1 MRQEDAIYPKLF
13 TAGLESM
20 LRNLNWDNKGFNID
34 REYLNHLRFADDNIL
49 LLEEP
54 QELQNM
60 LTELNKENVK
70 LASK

>member
-20 LRNLNWDNKGFNID
+20 LRNLNWDNKGLNID
-34 REYLNHLRFADDNIL
+34 REYLNHLRFADDIIL

-60 LTELNKENVK
+60 LTELNKENIK